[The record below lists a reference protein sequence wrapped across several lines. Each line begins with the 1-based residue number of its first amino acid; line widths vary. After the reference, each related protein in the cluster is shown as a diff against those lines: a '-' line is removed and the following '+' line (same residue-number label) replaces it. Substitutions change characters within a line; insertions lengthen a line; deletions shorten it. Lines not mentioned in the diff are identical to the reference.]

1 MLNSNYRLQKNE
13 DFQTVFQRGTS
24 TANRQFVIYKLDKEE
39 QDIVRVGIS
48 VSKKLGNAVTRNRI
62 KRHIREAIRVHLPQ
76 ITWKGDVI
84 IIARLPLLEMDYHEM
99 VDSLAHC
106 LVKAKLLSKRKDL

>member
-24 TANRQFVIYKLDKEE
+24 TANRQFVVYMLAKEE
-39 QDIVRVGIS
+39 QDNVRIGIS
-48 VSKKLGNAVTRNRI
+48 VSKKIGNAVTRNRV
-62 KRHIREAIRVHLPQ
+62 KRYIREALRGHLPQ

-84 IIARLPLLEMDYHEM
+84 IIARLPLVEMDYHEWFGKF
-99 VDSLAHC
+99 SP
-106 LVKAKLLSKRKDL
+106 LL